1 MSSKKKLIIVIL
13 TNAKKVKYGKLPAEV
28 VEEILQ
34 NKLLVDLIY
43 PIYIIDPIDIKNTYI
58 IINVERNNINA

>member
-58 IINVERNNINA
+58 IINIERNNINA